1 MTTMK
6 MKPSRG
12 EGKRRG
18 TGQRGR
24 VGGGGGDR
32 SRKSYAHH
40 QAGGIVSEL
49 LRAKEKRRGGASIKS
64 LVYANDIQSKKQV
77 YALCCETL
85 RHLELIKEVL
95 RRAKFSLG
103 PHKSEETADGDEGSF
118 VDTGAASTRKACV
131 VYVWVYELLFGRW
144 DGIQEGRRFAPVAS
158 KESSLREA
166 HKVVMADT
174 SSGKSPAPLTPTQ
187 QKVFPRYVRV
197 NTLKIQVDEALRQLV
212 EEYGEESV
220 KKNPYLDDVIELPP
234 NVTDFYGHRLVRGGS
249 LVQQGLSSCMPVH
262 ALEPLGGDWTLIDA
276 CR

>member
-1 MTTMK
+1 M
-6 MKPSRG
+6 SAVCRG
-12 EGKRRG
+12 
-18 TGQRGR
+18 
-24 VGGGGGDR
+24 GGGGGDR

-220 KKNPYLDDVIELPP
+220 KKNLYLDDVIELPP

>member
-12 EGKRRG
+12 EGR
-18 TGQRGR
+18 RGR

-166 HKVVMADT
+166 HKVVMAASADT
-174 SSGKSPAPLTPTQ
+174 SSGKSPASLTPTQ

-220 KKNPYLDDVIELPP
+220 KMNPYLDDVIELPP